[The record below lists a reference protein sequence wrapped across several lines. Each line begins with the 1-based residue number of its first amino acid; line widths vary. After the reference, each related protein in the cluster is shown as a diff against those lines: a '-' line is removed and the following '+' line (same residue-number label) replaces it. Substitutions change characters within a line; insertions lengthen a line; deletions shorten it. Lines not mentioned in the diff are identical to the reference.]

1 MYLYNNNIIKLST
14 LILSLLLPTTTN
26 AIGHNGRIDMLHT
39 INHKEEID
47 MLLNKKYTGDSAPA
61 LTGDIHHVKE
71 VVDDGRSSSKNNKG
85 GRGDNASSKRKALL
99 MAAKNGYMINT
110 ELDNVVTNILE
121 ASVTVERESMI

>member
-14 LILSLLLPTTTN
+14 LILSLLRPTTTN

-47 MLLNKKYTGDSAPA
+47 MLLNKKYTGDSAPPA
-61 LTGDIHHVKE
+61 LTGEIHHVKE

-99 MAAKNGYMINT
+99 MAAKNGKLQYSVS
-110 ELDNVVTNILE
+110 VVFSI
-121 ASVTVERESMI
+121 